1 MDMAGEEGSLREL
14 VGRLSQDMTLL
25 VRQEVQLARLEL
37 GTILARA
44 IRDSMSLAGAGLVGY
59 VGALALVAGIVLVLV
74 EVAGVPAWLAALL
87 VGAVL
92 AAIGIGMMRV
102 AVRDLRRLG
111 PPQRTVKTI
120 RDDVEWVKQ
129 QP

>member
-59 VGALALVAGIVLVLV
+59 LGALALVAGIVLALV

-92 AAIGIGMMRV
+92 AAIGIGMVRV

-111 PPQRTVKTI
+111 PPRRTVKTI